1 MCISDRLIGCERRAC
16 LELCVDEAVSAD
28 NSFCAESGSRV
39 GGGVGVAGW
48 REYQVL
54 QAGDVYL

>member
-1 MCISDRLIGCERRAC
+1 M
-16 LELCVDEAVSAD
+16 

-39 GGGVGVAGW
+39 GGGVGVGGW

-54 QAGDVYL
+54 EAGDVYL